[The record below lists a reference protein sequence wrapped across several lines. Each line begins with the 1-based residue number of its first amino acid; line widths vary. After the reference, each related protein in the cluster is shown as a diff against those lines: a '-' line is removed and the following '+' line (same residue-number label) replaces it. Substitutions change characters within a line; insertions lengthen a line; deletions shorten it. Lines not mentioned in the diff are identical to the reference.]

1 LGGRGRRIS
10 ESEASL
16 VYTVSSRTTTTL
28 QRNTVLRK
36 RKKKKKE
43 FKKNLLKRIYFS
55 WVWSFMPLIPELWR
69 QRQADHCEFKTRLV
83 YKASSGT
90 ARTMTQRN

>member
-1 LGGRGRRIS
+1 
-10 ESEASL
+10 
-16 VYTVSSRTTTTL
+16 
-28 QRNTVLRK
+28 LRK